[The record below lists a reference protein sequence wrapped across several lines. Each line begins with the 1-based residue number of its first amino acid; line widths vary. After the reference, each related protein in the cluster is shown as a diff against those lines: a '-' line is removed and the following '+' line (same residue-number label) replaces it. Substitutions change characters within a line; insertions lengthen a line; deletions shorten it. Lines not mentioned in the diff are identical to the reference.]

1 MLGLWQRAG
10 ELPPEPDRAGARL
23 VLLGAVG
30 RVSGWYRDL
39 AAGLG
44 QAAPV
49 RDPLPRNP
57 VAEAELVESLRR
69 DLSDEDG
76 RATDTAVRVIWTA
89 DHLDA
94 ARRLQ
99 PSLAAAAGAGKRSS

>member
-49 RDPLPRNP
+49 RDPLHAIPWP
-57 VAEAELVESLRR
+57 
-69 DLSDEDG
+69 
-76 RATDTAVRVIWTA
+76 
-89 DHLDA
+89 
-94 ARRLQ
+94 
-99 PSLAAAAGAGKRSS
+99 KRSWSNPSVAI